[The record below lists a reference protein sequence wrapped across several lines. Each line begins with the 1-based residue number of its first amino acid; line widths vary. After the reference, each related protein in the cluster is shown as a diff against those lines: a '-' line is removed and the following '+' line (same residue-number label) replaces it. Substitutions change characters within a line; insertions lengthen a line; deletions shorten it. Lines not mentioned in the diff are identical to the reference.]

1 MTVAYKPIED
11 YGVIGDLSTIA
22 LVGDDGSID
31 YMCLP
36 HFDSP
41 SIFVALL
48 DDKKGGRFSITPAI
62 KGARRKQMYL
72 PDTNILLTRFLSDD
86 GVGEITDFMVI
97 DDDDRTQAI
106 VRRVKGIRGPFSFH
120 LRCAPRFDYARAHHK
135 VEQRDDEILFVA
147 EDEDDTKLR
156 LRTPVPLTVE
166 GGDAVGEFTLGSG
179 ETVDFILEIA
189 LPDDENASAAPGF
202 VDNAFLHT
210 LQYWR
215 SWVGHSQYQGRWR
228 EMVSRSALTLKLLTS
243 EPCGSIAAA
252 GTFGLPEQ
260 VGGQRN
266 WDYRYTWIRDGAFS
280 IATLIRLGFTEEAR
294 AFVKWIYDRYV
305 DAEVPGILQ
314 IMYGIDGRKE
324 LPEETLDHLEGY
336 RGSSPIRVGNA
347 AFGQLQLDIYG
358 ELLHMLDLHDEHVEP
373 LSYDLW
379 RHVAESLNWVCKNW
393 DRPDEGIWEIRGGQQ
408 EFLYSRLMSWVALD
422 RGIRIATRHSL
433 PAPVERWLKTRDQI
447 HSDIYHEFWNEERNG
462 FVQYKGSKTLDSSAL
477 LAPLIGF
484 IASRDQRWLATM
496 DAIERELVSDA
507 LVLRYLTETAAA
519 DGLTGTEGTF
529 CMCSYW
535 YIECVARAGEL
546 EKARLLFEKMHGYA
560 NHLGLYAEEMDPTGS
575 YLGNFPQAFTHWGL
589 IHAALFLHD
598 ALEDAER

>member
-1 MTVAYKPIED
+1 VPYKPIED

-22 LVGDDGSID
+22 LVGSDGSID

-41 SIFVALL
+41 TIFAALL
-48 DDKKGGRFSITPAI
+48 DDKRGGCFSIAPAT
-62 KGARRKQMYL
+62 KGSRCKQLYL

-106 VRRVKGIRGPFSFH
+106 VRRVKGIRGPFTFR
-120 LRCAPRFDYARAHHK
+120 LRCAPRFDYARARHK
-135 VEQRDDEILFVA
+135 VEQHDDEVLFIA
-147 EDEDDTKLR
+147 EDAGCTKLR
-156 LRTPVPLTVE
+156 LRTPVPLRIE
-166 GGDAVGEFTLGSG
+166 GGDAFGEITVDSA
-179 ETVDFILEIA
+179 ETVDFVLEIA
-189 LPDDENASAAPGF
+189 LPDDDNASAAPGW
-202 VDNAFLHT
+202 VDNAFDDT
-210 LQYWR
+210 LRYWR
-215 SWVGHSQYQGRWR
+215 GWVSHSQYHGRWR
-228 EMVSRSALTLKLLTS
+228 EMVNRSALALKLLTS
-243 EPCGSIAAA
+243 EPYGSIAAA
-252 GTFGLPEQ
+252 GTFGLPEK
-260 VGGQRN
+260 VGGERN

-280 IATLIRLGFTEEAR
+280 IATLIRLGFTDEAR
-294 AFVKWIYDRYV
+294 AFVEWIADRYEQA
-305 DAEVPGILQ
+305 DQTGTLQ

-336 RGSSPIRVGNA
+336 RGSAPIRIGNA

-358 ELLHMLDLHDEHVEP
+358 ELLHMLDLYDECVEP

-379 RHVAESLNWVCKNW
+379 KHVSESLNWVCKNW
-393 DRPDEGIWEIRGGQQ
+393 DRADEGIWEIRGGRQ

-422 RGIRIATRHSL
+422 RGIRIATRRSL
-433 PAPVERWLKTRDQI
+433 PAPVDRWLKSRDAI
-447 HSDIYHEFWNEERNG
+447 HSDIYHEFWDDERSG

-477 LAPLIGF
+477 LLPLIGF

-496 DAIERELVSDA
+496 DAIERDLVSDA
-507 LVLRYLTETAAA
+507 LVLRYLTEAAAA
-519 DGLTGTEGTF
+519 DGLTGSEGTF
-529 CMCSYW
+529 SMCSYW

-546 EKARLLFEKMHGYA
+546 DKARLLFEKMQGYA

-575 YLGNFPQAFTHWGL
+575 FLGNFPQAFTHWGL

-598 ALEDAER
+598 ALEEAER